1 MEPQALMDKLTEV
14 FRETLDDPEIVLR
27 RETTA
32 EDLEDWD
39 SVSNI
44 QLLVAVERAFGIKF
58 HTGQIAGL
66 KNVGELA
73 DVIAA
78 RIRE

>member
-1 MEPQALMDKLTEV
+1 MEPQAVMDKLTEV

-44 QLLVAVERAFGIKF
+44 QLLVAAERAFGIKF

-78 RIRE
+78 RMRD